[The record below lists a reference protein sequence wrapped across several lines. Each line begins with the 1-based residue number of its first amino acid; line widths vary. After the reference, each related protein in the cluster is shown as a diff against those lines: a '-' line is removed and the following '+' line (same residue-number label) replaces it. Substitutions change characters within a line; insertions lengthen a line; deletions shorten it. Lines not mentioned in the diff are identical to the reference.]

1 MQSHTTTE
9 RAAGLFL
16 IYAALLAVVAVGLW
30 RPNRDLQTA
39 PAAYNYIRQ
48 F

>member
-9 RAAGLFL
+9 RAAGLIL
-16 IYAALLAVVAVGLW
+16 IYAALLAVVAAGLW
-30 RPNRDLQTA
+30 RPNRDLQTT
-39 PAAYNYIRQ
+39 PAAYIYIRH